1 MTESE
6 FYNIISLDLKECTMK
21 KKIATRNFIFISVLL
36 VIALVFTIF
45 KMPIAFSD
53 YIFNGFARSYNLG
66 LDFGNGISA
75 TFDVSKTDYYKGSEE
90 SMLEDTQKY
99 IQKLV
104 LQEYKDGKVE
114 IVGDQIKITVP
125 GDSLAN
131 TVVVG
136 ELEMKADSG
145 ETATTYVNGSHIK
158 SVKYMMNGTNHG
170 VYIEFN
176 KAGKTA
182 FEELTT
188 KASEGG
194 NSIYFY
200 LNHNYEGGRQIS
212 GITEVMSDGVCYITL
227 GSKADAKAYA
237 KQIEHSTFGVNL
249 SVDGDAVQVQSTFST
264 YQKVIVSVGSIM
276 LLVGIILFFALKY
289 KGLGLVMSLA
299 LMIGATL
306 EVILLS
312 LFDAF
317 VLNMASLV
325 AMWLGV
331 MLMAVMIYNVVAKS
345 QKEYYNGKKL
355 PVSFKSGYKKSI
367 LLNVDLMVFAVVM
380 SALLMLIGNGACFTF
395 GFALL
400 ISSAL
405 AGLLGLLLIRGFML
419 MYLQINP
426 SKGNLI
432 NFVKGENIDE
442 I

>member
-1 MTESE
+1 
-6 FYNIISLDLKECTMK
+6 
-21 KKIATRNFIFISVLL
+21 
-36 VIALVFTIF
+36 
-45 KMPIAFSD
+45 
-53 YIFNGFARSYNLG
+53 
-66 LDFGNGISA
+66 
-75 TFDVSKTDYYKGSEE
+75 
-90 SMLEDTQKY
+90 MLSDTQKY

-125 GDSLAN
+125 GESLSN

-182 FEELTT
+182 FEELTST
-188 KASEGG
+188 ASSGG
-194 NSIYFY
+194 NSIYIY
-200 LNHNYEGGRQIS
+200 LNHDYDNGRQIQ
-212 GITEVMSDGVCYITL
+212 GIEETMSDGVCYITL
-227 GSKADAKAYA
+227 GSKADAKSYA

-249 SVDGDAVQVQSTFST
+249 SIDGDAVQVKSNFNT
-264 YQKVIVSVGSIM
+264 YQKVIISIGCVL
-276 LLVGIILFFALKY
+276 LLVGIILYFSLKF
-289 KGLGLVMSLA
+289 KRLGLVMSLA

-317 VLNMASLV
+317 VLSFASLIG
-325 AMWLGV
+325 MILGV
-331 MLMAVMIYNVVAKS
+331 VLIAVMIYNVVSKS
-345 QKEYYNGKKL
+345 QNEFYNGKKL
-355 PVSFKSGYKKSI
+355 PVSFKAGYKKSI
-367 LLNVDLMVFAVVM
+367 LLNVDLMVFALVI
-380 SALLMLIGNGACFTF
+380 SALLMLIGSGACFTF
-395 GFALL
+395 GFAFL
-400 ISSAL
+400 IGGVL
-405 AGLLGLLLIRGFML
+405 AGLIGLLLIRGFML
-419 MYLQINP
+419 MYLQINS

-442 I
+442 IK

>member
-1 MTESE
+1 
-6 FYNIISLDLKECTMK
+6 MK
-21 KKIATRNFIFISVLL
+21 KRIATRNFIFISVLL

-66 LDFGNGISA
+66 LDFGDGISA
-75 TFDVSKTDYYKGSEE
+75 TFDVSKADYYDGDEK
-90 SMLEDTQKY
+90 SMLSDTQKY

-104 LQEYKDGKVE
+104 LTEYKDGKVE

-125 GDSLAN
+125 GDTLSNA
-131 TVVVG
+131 VVVG
-136 ELEMKADSG
+136 ELEMKAESG

-182 FEELTT
+182 FEELTS
-188 KASEGG
+188 AAANGG

-200 LNHNYEGGRQIS
+200 LNHDYDNGRQIQ
-212 GITEVMSDGVCYITL
+212 GIDDVMSDGVCYITL
-227 GSKADAKAYA
+227 GSKADAKSYA

-249 SVDGDAVQVQSTFST
+249 SIDGDAVQVKSNFNT
-264 YQKVIVSVGSIM
+264 YQKVVLCVGSVL
-276 LLVGIILFFALKY
+276 LLVGIVLFFGLKF

-306 EVILLS
+306 EVIILS

-317 VLNMASLV
+317 VLNMASLI
-325 AMWLGV
+325 ALWLGV
-331 MLMAVMIYNVVAKS
+331 VVMALMIYNVVIKS
-345 QKEYYNGKKL
+345 QNEFYNGKKL
-355 PVSFKSGYKKSI
+355 PVSFKAGYKKSI
-367 LLNVDLMVFAVVM
+367 LLNVDIMIFGLVI
-380 SALLMLIGNGACFTF
+380 SALLMLIGKGACFTF

-400 ISSAL
+400 IGSAL
-405 AGLLGLLLIRGFML
+405 AGLVGLLLIRGFML
-419 MYLQINP
+419 MYLQINS

-442 I
+442 IK